1 MTRGNEIH
9 DVCLNS
15 VGILILIDQ
24 DVQEAF
30 RIYVPDVV
38 KAQEQF
44 PPEKEK
50 IIEIHH
56 IEFFFSFSVTNGY
69 SIDFF
74 HTMGEKRI
82 SQGNNVR
89 QGGFGI
95 D

>member
-30 RIYVPDVV
+30 RIHFPDVV

-44 PPEKEK
+44 PPKKEK

-56 IEFFFSFSVTNGY
+56 IEFFFSFSVTNGNG
-69 SIDFF
+69 IDLLR
-74 HTMGEKRI
+74 TMGKKRI
-82 SQGNNVR
+82 SQANNFG